1 MDILKI
7 GSKQFDVDLSGWT
20 GRSAWMKKYRVTTE
34 DGQLHR
40 EIRGIYTDYSVEIG
54 KWSKHNMMRS

>member
-54 KWSKHNMMRS
+54 K